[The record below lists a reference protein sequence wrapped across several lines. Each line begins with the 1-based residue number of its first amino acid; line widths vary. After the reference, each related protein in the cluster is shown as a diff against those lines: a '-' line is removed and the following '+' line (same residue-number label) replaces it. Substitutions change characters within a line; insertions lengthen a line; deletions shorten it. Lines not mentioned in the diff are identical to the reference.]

1 MGTGVIS
8 LVTVFIR
15 TVFIFFVLIVSMRIM
30 GKRQV
35 GELQVSE
42 LVVTFMLSELAVLPI
57 ADRTVPVSHA
67 LVPILTL
74 LCSEVILSFLETKSN
89 KLKKLLGGEPATLI
103 RKGRL
108 DADELSRH
116 RIELEELLAEM
127 RLCGVFDIA
136 DAEYAILEENGRISV
151 KPKASRAPAAAE
163 DAGIAVT
170 ECGVARALIVDG
182 EMSEK
187 TLRVSGFGEEA
198 VRDAIAESGAEQK
211 AVFLMTADDA
221 GNYSIYIKEEDGSVV
236 SSAGRLK
243 KGGNG

>member
-1 MGTGVIS
+1 MVA
-8 LVTVFIR
+8 VFLR
-15 TVFIFFVLIVSMRIM
+15 TVFIFFVLIVSMRVT

-35 GELQVSE
+35 GELQISE

-57 ADRTVPVSHA
+57 ADGAVPVSHA

-74 LCSEVILSFLETKSN
+74 LSAEVMLSFLETKSN

-108 DADELSRH
+108 DAEELSRH

-151 KPKASRAPAAAE
+151 KPKASRVSATAE
-163 DAGIAVT
+163 DAGIAVA
-170 ECGVARALIVDG
+170 ERGVARALIVDG
-182 EMSEK
+182 ELNEK
-187 TLRVSGFGEEA
+187 TIRASGFREEA
-198 VRDAIAESGAEQK
+198 VRDALAGRGVPQGS
-211 AVFLMTADDA
+211 VFLMTADDA
-221 GNYSIYIKEEDGSVV
+221 GNYSIYIKEEDGSV
-236 SSAGRLK
+236 SPSFGRLK
-243 KGGNG
+243 TGGDI

>member
-1 MGTGVIS
+1 MAI
-8 LVTVFIR
+8 VFIR

-35 GELQVSE
+35 GELQISE

-57 ADRTVPVSHA
+57 ADRAVPVSLA

-74 LCSEVILSFLETKSN
+74 LSSEVILSFLETKSN

-127 RLCGVFDIA
+127 RLAGVFDIS

-151 KPKASRAPAAAE
+151 KPKAIRSPVSAE
-163 DAGIAVT
+163 DAGIMAK
-170 ECGVARALIVDG
+170 ERGVARALIVDG
-182 EMSEK
+182 ELNGKTIEAAGLGEDAVKKALEK
-187 TLRVSGFGEEA
+187 NGASLR
-198 VRDAIAESGAEQK
+198 

-221 GNYSIYIKEEDGSVV
+221 GNYSLYIKEENGSINAC
-236 SSAGRLK
+236 SGRLET
-243 KGGNG
+243 GGNK

>member
-1 MGTGVIS
+1 M
-8 LVTVFIR
+8 VTVFLR

-35 GELQVSE
+35 GELQISE

-57 ADRTVPVSHA
+57 ADRAVPVSHA

-74 LCSEVILSFLETKSN
+74 LSAEVILSFLETKSN

-103 RKGRL
+103 RRGKL
-108 DADELSRH
+108 DADELARH

-151 KPKASRAPAAAE
+151 KPKADKVPATAA
-163 DAGIAVT
+163 DAGIAVA
-170 ECGVARALIVDG
+170 ERGVARALIVDG
-182 EMSEK
+182 ELNEK
-187 TLRVSGFGEEA
+187 TLRASGFGNEA
-198 VRDAIAESGAEQK
+198 IGDAIAESGTVQK
-211 AVFLMTADDA
+211 SVFLMTADDG
-221 GNYSIYIKEEDGSVV
+221 GNYTVYIKEEDGSVS

-243 KGGNG
+243 PGGCDI

>member
-1 MGTGVIS
+1 M
-8 LVTVFIR
+8 VTVFLR

-35 GELQVSE
+35 GELQISE

-74 LCSEVILSFLETKSN
+74 LSAEVILSFLETKSN

-103 RKGRL
+103 RKGKL
-108 DADELSRH
+108 DAGELARH

-151 KPKASRAPAAAE
+151 KPKASRVSAAAE
-163 DAGIAVT
+163 DAGIAVA
-170 ECGVARALIVDG
+170 ERGVARALIVDG
-182 EMSEK
+182 ELNEK
-187 TLRVSGFGEEA
+187 TIRVSGFREEA
-198 VRDAIAESGAEQK
+198 VKDALAGRGVPQES
-211 AVFLMTADDA
+211 VFLMTADDA
-221 GNYSIYIKEEDGSVV
+221 GNYSIYIKEEDGSV
-236 SSAGRLK
+236 SPFSGRLK
-243 KGGNG
+243 KGGDK